1 MRQLVNFGLF
11 SDHTMYL
18 KKTQRIEIIDPF
30 LNRVVLT
37 EGPLGIISKTNH
49 FSKKKKIE
57 IVYREISCFLGI
69 KSLFQAFSGSKMPMK
84 NE

>member
-30 LNRVVLT
+30 LNRAVLT

-49 FSKKKKIE
+49 FSKKKKNRDS
-57 IVYREISCFLGI
+57 VQGNL
-69 KSLFQAFSGSKMPMK
+69 LFSWNKKPIPGFFR
-84 NE
+84 